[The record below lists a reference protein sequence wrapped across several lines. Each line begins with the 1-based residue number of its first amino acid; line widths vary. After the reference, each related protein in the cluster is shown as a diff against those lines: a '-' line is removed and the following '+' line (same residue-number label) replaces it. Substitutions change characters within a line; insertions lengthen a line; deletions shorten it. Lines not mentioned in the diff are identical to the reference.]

1 MTSELVE
8 AEFRITIEL
17 GPDKGLQ
24 VCSQMPDKPV
34 TVGPERIGQRI
45 GRLEASEI
53 ARLNLALAFVM
64 GLGD

>member
-1 MTSELVE
+1 
-8 AEFRITIEL
+8 
-17 GPDKGLQ
+17 
-24 VCSQMPDKPV
+24 MPEKPV
-34 TVGPERIGQRI
+34 TVRRERIGQRI